1 MSYVKCIILYN
12 NIDKDLYLYVYIYT
26 CPTVFGS
33 CISNFMARIIIYYYI
48 IIFDNGNGE
57 VPSNTVHKMFTYDI
71 EIIIYKLFKIK
82 FIVAEM

>member
-1 MSYVKCIILYN
+1 
-12 NIDKDLYLYVYIYT
+12 
-26 CPTVFGS
+26 
-33 CISNFMARIIIYYYI
+33 MARIIIYYYI